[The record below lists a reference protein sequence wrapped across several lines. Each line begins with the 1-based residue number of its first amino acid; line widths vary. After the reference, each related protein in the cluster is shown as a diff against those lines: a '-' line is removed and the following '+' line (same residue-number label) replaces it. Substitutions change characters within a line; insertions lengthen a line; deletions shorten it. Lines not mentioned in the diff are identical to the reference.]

1 MGKGLNRHVLRYADP
16 NRLDR
21 PAEDM
26 SPEMDDDQLNAFIQ
40 KLVHFGLLE
49 HEVTVLVEHFV
60 FKRTYKDIVLDYGFT
75 SIPTVHRIYQVAMR
89 KAHKLYQKE
98 RGL

>member
-1 MGKGLNRHVLRYADP
+1 
-16 NRLDR
+16 
-21 PAEDM
+21 M
-26 SPEMDDDQLNAFIQ
+26 SPEMDDDQLNTFIQ
-40 KLVHFGLLE
+40 KLVHFGLAE

-60 FKRTYKDIVLDYGFT
+60 FKRTYKTIAEEYGFT
-75 SIPTVHRIYQVAMR
+75 SIPTVHRIYKQAMK